1 MATKAVEQPQLLTFV
16 QAAAMLGVSR
26 MTMRRIIWAGAIE
39 PVLIPGLGRPRYRRS
54 DLEAIVAGR
63 VGRAP

>member
-1 MATKAVEQPQLLTFV
+1 MERNTVERPQLLTFV

-54 DLEAIVAGR
+54 DLEDIVAGR
-63 VGRAP
+63 VGRSP